1 MYSYFSTKTG
11 NIVPV
16 LKDVLG
22 RKDLYRVLFTKQL
35 ILLLLVSISS
45 SLRYLGENRNS
56 CIIKNNKGGPRC
68 KFFPLRFSFPTFI
81 QLGVK
86 LGVISKI
93 TIINYIYFQHIRIKS
108 LFPLSPPR
116 SVLTTSN
123 VVLKSLNLKD
133 SGFFYV

>member
-11 NIVPV
+11 NIVTV
-16 LKDVLG
+16 LKDVRG

-56 CIIKNNKGGPRC
+56 CIIKNSQGGPQC
-68 KFFPLRFSFPTFI
+68 KFFPLRFSFATFI

-93 TIINYIYFQHIRIKS
+93 TIINYIYFQHIRVKS
-108 LFPLSPPR
+108 LFPLSRQNIR
-116 SVLTTSN
+116 SSHRN
-123 VVLKSLNLKD
+123 EKA
-133 SGFFYV
+133 